1 MAEQL
6 VSLPRTEIATQ
17 SWTDNGAII
26 LVENIDE
33 AIRISNKLAPEHLEL
48 MVDNA
53 KTHLKNVKNAGAVFL
68 GVNTPEA
75 IGDYIAGPSHV
86 LPTSKSARYSSGL
99 SVFDFLKRTSIV
111 ECSFDNLNKIGFA
124 AKDIAVN
131 EGLDGHARSIDY
143 RLKKK

>member
-1 MAEQL
+1 M
-6 VSLPRTEIATQ
+6 
-17 SWTDNGAII
+17 
-26 LVENIDE
+26 
-33 AIRISNKLAPEHLEL
+33 
-48 MVDNA
+48 
-53 KTHLKNVKNAGAVFL
+53 